1 MISINLWSKATELG
15 SKLKDS
21 FQLSSSEKPLV
32 EKDVYDSLKKENE
45 NLKKDFDEIN
55 EKYNNIIKE
64 INNKNEKEEN
74 LSENEYKE
82 KLNSIIDKFRK
93 YIINLFGGENNDEIN
108 LLFINPHNEEF
119 DKKINEYNK
128 NKLENILIKNF
139 ISDNNEIITSL
150 LKDND
155 KEEKLDENE
164 KNQEN
169 EIINNNDININQILN
184 FIDLKK
190 LLCKLDEEK
199 NNYIKELKCLNEKV
213 VSNNQQMQTMKE
225 TIEQFQKDFKE
236 IKIKEDTLNEL
247 ILKKEKE
254 ISEKEIKYNELKN
267 ILEEN
272 NNNIKEKEININS
285 YKINIEQMNIK
296 IKELTEKLNISEKM
310 RNKYDEEIKNLN
322 IKVKSYKDDMELLQ
336 VHSDEINTK
345 NIQITELLKQ
355 VESLKSSYKI
365 LEDSKIEF
373 VKEKNEE
380 IDIYKNKILELT
392 QQLNEEK
399 QKLQNFKKNEEIE
412 NIYIQ
417 KISDLEKQ
425 NNLLEDNI
433 IQIKKNNEDMKKEL
447 NETKNK
453 MMKDLRDNEFMIDKR
468 VLSSVLVNYFD
479 VNASDNT
486 KKNLLETLS
495 SIMEYSNEDRQKMGL
510 KPIHIG
516 ENNNSNKGALKSM
529 SEGLYNFI
537 LNS

>member
-150 LKDND
+150 LKDNN

-199 NNYIKELKCLNEKV
+199 NNYIKELKCLNQKV

-236 IKIKEDTLNEL
+236 IKIKEDTLNES

-310 RNKYDEEIKNLN
+310 RNKYEEEIKNLN

>member
-119 DKKINEYNK
+119 DNKINEYNK

-150 LKDND
+150 LKDNN

-236 IKIKEDTLNEL
+236 IKIKEDTLNES

-355 VESLKSSYKI
+355 VESLKYSYKI

-453 MMKDLRDNEFMIDKR
+453 MMKDLRDNEFMIDKS

>member
-45 NLKKDFDEIN
+45 NLKKKFDEIN

-150 LKDND
+150 LKDNN

-236 IKIKEDTLNEL
+236 IKIKEDTLNES

>member
-150 LKDND
+150 LKDNN

-236 IKIKEDTLNEL
+236 IKIKEDTLNES

-336 VHSDEINTK
+336 VHSDGINTK

-433 IQIKKNNEDMKKEL
+433 IQIKKNNEDKKKEL

>member
-150 LKDND
+150 LKDNN

-236 IKIKEDTLNEL
+236 IKIKEDTLNES

-310 RNKYDEEIKNLN
+310 RNKYEEEIKNLN

>member
-150 LKDND
+150 LKDNN

-236 IKIKEDTLNEL
+236 IKIKEDTLNES

-296 IKELTEKLNISEKM
+296 IKELTEKLYISEKM

>member
-1 MISINLWSKATELG
+1 
-15 SKLKDS
+15 
-21 FQLSSSEKPLV
+21 
-32 EKDVYDSLKKENE
+32 
-45 NLKKDFDEIN
+45 
-55 EKYNNIIKE
+55 
-64 INNKNEKEEN
+64 
-74 LSENEYKE
+74 
-82 KLNSIIDKFRK
+82 
-93 YIINLFGGENNDEIN
+93 
-108 LLFINPHNEEF
+108 
-119 DKKINEYNK
+119 
-128 NKLENILIKNF
+128 
-139 ISDNNEIITSL
+139 
-150 LKDND
+150 
-155 KEEKLDENE
+155 
-164 KNQEN
+164 
-169 EIINNNDININQILN
+169 
-184 FIDLKK
+184 
-190 LLCKLDEEK
+190 
-199 NNYIKELKCLNEKV
+199 
-213 VSNNQQMQTMKE
+213 MQTMKE

-236 IKIKEDTLNEL
+236 IKIKEDTLNES

>member
-150 LKDND
+150 LKDNN

-184 FIDLKK
+184 FLDLKK

-236 IKIKEDTLNEL
+236 IKIKEDTLNES

-272 NNNIKEKEININS
+272 NNKIKEKEININS

-322 IKVKSYKDDMELLQ
+322 IKIKSYKDDMELLQ

-355 VESLKSSYKI
+355 IESLKYSYKI

>member
-150 LKDND
+150 LKDNN

-236 IKIKEDTLNEL
+236 IKIKEDTLNES

>member
-150 LKDND
+150 LKDNN

-236 IKIKEDTLNEL
+236 IKIKEDTLNES

-355 VESLKSSYKI
+355 VESLKYSYKI

>member
-150 LKDND
+150 LKDNN

-236 IKIKEDTLNEL
+236 IKIKEDTLNES

-433 IQIKKNNEDMKKEL
+433 IQIKKNSEDMKKEL

>member
-45 NLKKDFDEIN
+45 NLKKDFDIIN

-150 LKDND
+150 LKDNN

-236 IKIKEDTLNEL
+236 IKIKEDTLNES

>member
-128 NKLENILIKNF
+128 NKFENILIKNF

-150 LKDND
+150 LKDNN

-236 IKIKEDTLNEL
+236 IKIKEDTLNES